1 MEFKKIY
8 LGNWFPGSTIHLK
21 QLYQLLSTGESF
33 YFQKGEVVNLVKKMK
48 IKNVEYITQAFN
60 KVKGS
65 FDGNLEFD
73 VLEDGVSMIS
83 KDISSLNFVEFK
95 KLRELAKK
103 NIFFVIEKVY
113 SRGVSIPRVLDELQ
127 VDNPAILVVSKAKE
141 KDLEKIFKTF
151 NSIPYKK
158 LSNKKGDIWIG
169 GSYIVINNQDFSE
182 EELAESI
189 KYLMFARLFEL
200 NLNRSLKAQQNLWT
214 KLEDIRSQKYLKN
227 KELPIVRDS
236 ALDIHNQVI
245 FFKSRSNQM
254 NHFLDWRKQYVDD
267 YLNSHFLNSTFRE
280 FFVSLKANQ
289 YYLHELWEMAGSYAD
304 STIKS
309 ISLLYIDNERKELR
323 TLQKLF
329 LISAVITFLSLG
341 TLLGSTMTT
350 YNTKN
355 EVTSYAIINSWEQ
368 GSFILFAAIALFIAF
383 FIYYIFYL
391 FFNKLKQS
399 EILSR
404 QKSKK

>member
-1 MEFKKIY
+1 
-8 LGNWFPGSTIHLK
+8 
-21 QLYQLLSTGESF
+21 
-33 YFQKGEVVNLVKKMK
+33 
-48 IKNVEYITQAFN
+48 
-60 KVKGS
+60 
-65 FDGNLEFD
+65 
-73 VLEDGVSMIS
+73 
-83 KDISSLNFVEFK
+83 
-95 KLRELAKK
+95 
-103 NIFFVIEKVY
+103 
-113 SRGVSIPRVLDELQ
+113 
-127 VDNPAILVVSKAKE
+127 
-141 KDLEKIFKTF
+141 
-151 NSIPYKK
+151 
-158 LSNKKGDIWIG
+158 
-169 GSYIVINNQDFSE
+169 
-182 EELAESI
+182 
-189 KYLMFARLFEL
+189 LFEL